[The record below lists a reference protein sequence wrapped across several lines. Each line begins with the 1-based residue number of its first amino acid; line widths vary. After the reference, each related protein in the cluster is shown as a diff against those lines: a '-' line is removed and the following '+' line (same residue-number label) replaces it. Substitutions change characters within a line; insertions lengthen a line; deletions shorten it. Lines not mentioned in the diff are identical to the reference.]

1 MADVVSPKNESQGL
15 AQHVE
20 KYITPDENVNA
31 VSSGNSRTFAVTDRR
46 VLDIQESETNHNKLV
61 ENISTTLFT
70 NISRANISIEGSTR
84 NTDTSQIIGGVLLG
98 LIGVVAMIFG
108 LSGGG
113 SGTLI
118 GVLVGAVLIVL
129 TGWLLLNATE
139 QISGGI
145 RVELHHGTPNSGPP
159 DRYILPEDQDETARA
174 VVRNIGRKHAPSAQA
189 ASVGVANE

>member
-1 MADVVSPKNESQGL
+1 MSPKNESQGL

-113 SGTLI
+113 
-118 GVLVGAVLIVL
+118 
-129 TGWLLLNATE
+129 
-139 QISGGI
+139 
-145 RVELHHGTPNSGPP
+145 VEH
-159 DRYILPEDQDETARA
+159 
-174 VVRNIGRKHAPSAQA
+174 
-189 ASVGVANE
+189 